1 MLSTKSTSKN
11 QLCFHTLK
19 SVTKKK
25 NPAYTNIKII
35 KYLVLD
41 LTKKVKNLYTEIRH

>member
-1 MLSTKSTSKN
+1 MLSTKPTSKN

-25 NPAYTNIKII
+25 ILLTLISKII